1 MQNTWWVNMHTHCQQ
16 LQLHTTIHTCNAS
29 VVLCVIACSCT
40 CAYVTHPPSFTLVF
54 NRLLSVWYCPLHIVY
69 WVLHI
74 VLYAVYHFPLGDV
87 SCRGGTQEVGTR
99 CGGRRRSRRWIQ
111 MERRWG
117 EGGGI
122 MGEWEGGRRG
132 SRERRRKEE
141 IKKREIMSQLH
152 LASHPFASL
161 FELFAFWE
169 VVLSLLHI
177 VLSLQH
183 PPLNVV
189 HQTTLHEKK

>member
-1 MQNTWWVNMHTHCQQ
+1 M
-16 LQLHTTIHTCNAS
+16 
-29 VVLCVIACSCT
+29 
-40 CAYVTHPPSFTLVF
+40 
-54 NRLLSVWYCPLHIVY
+54 
-69 WVLHI
+69 
-74 VLYAVYHFPLGDV
+74 
-87 SCRGGTQEVGTR
+87 
-99 CGGRRRSRRWIQ
+99 RRREKRKQREEK
-111 MERRWG
+111 ERG
-117 EGGGI
+117 D
-122 MGEWEGGRRG
+122 
-132 SRERRRKEE
+132 
-141 IKKREIMSQLH
+141 KKREIMSQLH